1 MSFPQSVLNAPPWN
15 KDKLIG
21 QKPPLKLEQVWAI
34 RIRLEMANKLR
45 DLVLFNLAIDSK
57 LRGCDLVKLQ
67 VRDVY
72 RGSESLAR
80 TQVIQQKTKRPV
92 QFEIT
97 KKTRKSIEEWVQ
109 KTKLKSLDYLFPC
122 RFKAY
127 PHISTKQ
134 YHSLV
139 HQWIEIIGLDSSAY
153 GTHSLRRTKVALL
166 YKQTKN
172 LRAVQILLGHTNL
185 ESTVRYL
192 GVEVEDAL
200 ELSENMEI

>member
-1 MSFPQSVLNAPPWN
+1 MSFSHSTLNAVPWN
-15 KDKLIG
+15 KDQLIG

-34 RIRLEMANKLR
+34 RLRLEMANNVR
-45 DLVLFNLAIDSK
+45 DLALFNLAIDSK

-72 RGSESLAR
+72 RGSEALLRSKI
-80 TQVIQQKTKRPV
+80 IQQKTKRPV
-92 QFEIT
+92 TFEISH
-97 KKTRKSIEEWVQ
+97 KTRKSIEEWVELA
-109 KTKLKSLDYLFPC
+109 KLNSMDYLFPC
-122 RFKAY
+122 RFKAN
-127 PHISTKQ
+127 PHISTRQ

-139 HQWIEIIGLDSSAY
+139 KRWIENIGLDASAY

-172 LRAVQILLGHTNL
+172 LRAIQILLGHSRL